1 LIIGECESGK
11 VRMWSRGCG
20 PDAGRGRDAV
30 TRGCV
35 FEVGSLGRGGI
46 SEAASM
52 GEQSWIFNACLRS
65 FPFRKELGRPR
76 MVVPTGAVV

>member
-1 LIIGECESGK
+1 
-11 VRMWSRGCG
+11 MFSRGCG
-20 PDAGRGRDAV
+20 TRSRVDFIFLIREKIAHAKVAKAARGI
-30 TRGCV
+30 G
-35 FEVGSLGRGGI
+35 
-46 SEAASM
+46 SM

>member
-1 LIIGECESGK
+1 MVDVICLIIEECESGK

-20 PDAGRGRDAV
+20 

-46 SEAASM
+46 SEAA
-52 GEQSWIFNACLRS
+52 
-65 FPFRKELGRPR
+65 
-76 MVVPTGAVV
+76 